1 MILEQEG
8 TIVEE
13 MNSLGTSRAENKKY
27 DELKLK
33 RESIYM
39 ECVPIL
45 QKLIEIDSKSN
56 IDAIE
61 TLKNIYATVGDTEG
75 FSEMKALLEEIESK

>member
-1 MILEQEG
+1 
-8 TIVEE
+8 
-13 MNSLGTSRAENKKY
+13 
-27 DELKLK
+27 
-33 RESIYM
+33 M

-45 QKLIEIDSKSN
+45 RKLIEIDSKSN